1 MIATNTTE
9 VLNRG
14 MTSLL
19 ERMDIVEAE
28 HFIFLVK
35 AENFDYTQWQRDY
48 FDSKNRDELDREMKA
63 YFASHPYRGDAAKVI

>member
-1 MIATNTTE
+1 MVSTNTAE

-19 ERMDIVEAE
+19 EKMDIVEAE

-48 FDSKNRDELDREMKA
+48 FDNKSRDELDREMEA
-63 YFASHPYRGDAAKVI
+63 YFAKHPYGGGAAKII